1 MIVIP
6 EFPECGFG
14 NKALYYNNMRQL
26 AHQLGVGFSCPVWE
40 GCDVFD
46 LEIHKET
53 PTDQYALPFCLGTE
67 YFEFKTISTRDV
79 FKMSDIQRYERT
91 CSIHI
96 RETDFHAWMPESVDI
111 GQRVGYYQNSIVELL
126 DRVDTFYIFT
136 DDPNSWRIAEIIECL
151 EFNRKDYKFGENT
164 SDRSKFKSDFIEMSR
179 CDHMI
184 SSPST
189 FNIVAGMTGI
199 KKTIIHSKDWINYRK
214 SKNDVFW
221 CKVADANDE
230 DYNVWRLV

>member
-26 AHQLGVGFSCPVWE
+26 AHQMGLGFSCPVWE
-40 GCDVFD
+40 GCDIFD

-96 RETDFHAWMPESVDI
+96 RETDFYAWMPESVD
-111 GQRVGYYQNSIVELL
+111 SA
-126 DRVDTFYIFT
+126 VD
-136 DDPNSWRIAEIIECL
+136 
-151 EFNRKDYKFGENT
+151 
-164 SDRSKFKSDFIEMSR
+164 
-179 CDHMI
+179 
-184 SSPST
+184 
-189 FNIVAGMTGI
+189 
-199 KKTIIHSKDWINYRK
+199 
-214 SKNDVFW
+214 
-221 CKVADANDE
+221 
-230 DYNVWRLV
+230 